1 MFFTFRSK
9 SSKSS
14 VCFTFIAHLNQ
25 CSMATWSGSWAL
37 EFSSTGS
44 RLHSQGLGKPLL
56 SPVQGPRGTRKQLF
70 EGHMGG
76 TLT

>member
-1 MFFTFRSK
+1 MRSFMFFTFHIK

-37 EFSSTGS
+37 GFSSNRIGT
-44 RLHSQGLGKPLL
+44 PL
-56 SPVQGPRGTRKQLF
+56 PGPGQ
-70 EGHMGG
+70 
-76 TLT
+76 TLPEPAPRSKGDQRAAV

>member
-1 MFFTFRSK
+1 MRSFMFFTFHSK

-37 EFSSTGS
+37 EFSSLPGPGQTPPEPAPRSKGD
-44 RLHSQGLGKPLL
+44 QGAA
-56 SPVQGPRGTRKQLF
+56 V
-70 EGHMGG
+70 
-76 TLT
+76 